1 MVRHIVCWKL
11 KEEAEGRS
19 KSENA
24 KLICDRLIEMKKDI
38 PEILEIEAGIDPG
51 NSSGNWDIVLNS
63 VFDSQQSLD
72 IYQNHPKHLEF
83 KEFIIKLRETRVAV
97 DYPI

>member
-19 KSENA
+19 RQENA
-24 KLICDRLIEMKKDI
+24 RLICKRLLDMQKDI
-38 PEILEIEAGIDPG
+38 PEILEIEAGIDLG
-51 NSSGNWDIVLNS
+51 NSKGNWDVVLNS
-63 VFDSQQSLD
+63 VFSSQQTLD
-72 IYQNHPKHLEF
+72 IYQNHPVHLEF

-97 DYPI
+97 DYPF